1 MVLGISEF
9 DSSGYGKASS
19 DRLDSKGRLGFTIQR
34 TARMKIVRTYS
45 ADRDFI
51 RLVERL
57 DEFLSEVNGDDHSF
71 YNRFNSLDDIKHV
84 VVAYEDGLAVSCG
97 AFKRFDALSCEIK
110 RMFTEPTHRGR
121 GAAGRVLDEL
131 ERWAKELGYASAV
144 LETSV
149 KLDDARRLYER
160 KGYSRID
167 NYGQYRDAADS
178 ICFMKT
184 L

>member
-1 MVLGISEF
+1 
-9 DSSGYGKASS
+9 
-19 DRLDSKGRLGFTIQR
+19 
-34 TARMKIVRTYS
+34 MKSMHIKVVRTDS
-45 ADRDFI
+45 GNGDFI
-51 RLVERL
+51 RLVGKL
-57 DEFLSEVNGDDHSF
+57 DEFLAVMNGDEHSF
-71 YNRFNSLDDIKHV
+71 YNRFNSLDEIKHV

-110 RMFTEPTHRGR
+110 RMFTESTHRGR
-121 GAAGRVLDEL
+121 GTAGRVLDEL

-149 KLDDARRLYER
+149 KLDDARRLYEK

-178 ICFMKT
+178 ICFMKAF
-184 L
+184 